1 MNPSGTTTL
10 AYSWADLIVGG
21 VLLAALA
28 GVLTLIT
35 HHATFAPESGAVS
48 LAWSNLPLDALFS
61 WLRMLAAYILSLGF
75 ALVYAYQAAF
85 NPRAVRYLI
94 PILDLLQS
102 IPILSFLPAV
112 LLVFI
117 ALFPG
122 SSLGPNLA
130 SVVLI
135 FTSQVWNMVFG
146 LYNGFI
152 TIPQDLRETA
162 RSLGLTRWQR
172 FRTLELPYSMH
183 GLVWNSMMS
192 WAGGWFFLM
201 AAEMFSLGNKS
212 YQLQGLGTFLQTA
225 ANQANWVAEWV
236 GLGVLVAVIVLMD
249 QLVFRPVLAWSEKFK
264 METVGGEPARSAVL
278 RVVRRSALLAVFADR
293 IWAPVSEWSDRRF
306 RPQPQRRPRP
316 ALAAGLSLLRTLL
329 VGVSLVAA
337 VTLFRD
343 ALHLL
348 AGAWSAWSMVLL
360 ATGATLGRVAASLVI
375 SVAWT
380 VPVGVAVGLNR
391 RLAQKLTP
399 LIQIAASV
407 PATALFPSVVALL
420 LHLQGGLNV
429 SAIVLMVLGTQ
440 WYILFNVIAGA
451 SAIPEDLKEA
461 GRLFHLDGWQK
472 WRTLILPAI
481 YPYLITGL
489 ITASGG
495 AWNASIVAEYV
506 SFQGHVHHV
515 FGVGWLISKSA
526 LDGQFGLLLLS
537 TASLAVTVVVVN
549 RLVWRRLYR
558 EATERYS
565 LQ

>member
-1 MNPSGTTTL
+1 
-10 AYSWADLIVGG
+10 
-21 VLLAALA
+21 
-28 GVLTLIT
+28 
-35 HHATFAPESGAVS
+35 
-48 LAWSNLPLDALFS
+48 
-61 WLRMLAAYILSLGF
+61 
-75 ALVYAYQAAF
+75 
-85 NPRAVRYLI
+85 
-94 PILDLLQS
+94 
-102 IPILSFLPAV
+102 
-112 LLVFI
+112 
-117 ALFPG
+117 
-122 SSLGPNLA
+122 
-130 SVVLI
+130 
-135 FTSQVWNMVFG
+135 
-146 LYNGFI
+146 
-152 TIPQDLRETA
+152 
-162 RSLGLTRWQR
+162 
-172 FRTLELPYSMH
+172 
-183 GLVWNSMMS
+183 MS

-264 METVGGEPARSAVL
+264 METVGGEPSRSAVL

-293 IWAPVSEWSDRRF
+293 VWAPISEWSDRRF